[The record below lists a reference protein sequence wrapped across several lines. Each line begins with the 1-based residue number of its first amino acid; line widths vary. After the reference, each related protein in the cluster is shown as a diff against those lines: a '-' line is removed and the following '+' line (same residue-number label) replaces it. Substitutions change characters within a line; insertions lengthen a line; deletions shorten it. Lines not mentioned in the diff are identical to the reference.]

1 KSKEMEEVLP
11 PALWARN
18 HILPNGVDLD
28 MFAPR
33 PKNAARQ
40 ELGWGADEQVI
51 LFIGD
56 PDDPRKNVRLARE
69 AAETVCRENPATRL
83 HLAWGVSPNRV
94 PVLMNAADC
103 LVFPSK
109 SEGSP
114 NVIKEAMACA
124 LPIVSTPV
132 GDVVERL
139 SGVENCHICE
149 PSPQLFAAAL
159 SQALPRGRGAG
170 GPGRAG
176 GRGDPPHRGAVPTA
190 VRRGPAT
197 GSPRRP
203 RAGGPGRRGEPRN
216 GRGGGSAG

>member
-159 SQALPRGRGAG
+159 SQAVHG
-170 GPGRAG
+170 GRA
-176 GRGDPPHRGAVPTA
+176 PPARAAVESLGMGAVAGRLVRIYDEATRLHLERGSQRPRLPA
-190 VRRGPAT
+190 SLVRR
-197 GSPRRP
+197 
-203 RAGGPGRRGEPRN
+203 
-216 GRGGGSAG
+216 